1 MATPID
7 FQILYTQSSTIAQN
21 LSGQQNAAR
30 LSEYSQQQINAQKN
44 LENSKK
50 VQQTEVERNTSSSV
64 NENGRGDNPYTGY
77 PNKKQKNPANKDNSE
92 NQDDLCDRV
101 KEAHLGNII
110 DITR

>member
-7 FQILYTQSSTIAQN
+7 FQILYTQAANIAQSI
-21 LSGQQNAAR
+21 SGQQNAAQ
-30 LSEYSQQQINAQKN
+30 LSEYSQQQKIAQRN

-50 VQQTEVERNTSSSV
+50 VQQTSAENSDTASV
-64 NENGRGDNPYTGY
+64 NENGRNGSGAYKGY
-77 PNKKQKNPANKDNSE
+77 GQKRQNNTDTIDS
-92 NQDDLCDRV
+92 DDSYDRV

>member
-7 FQILYTQSSTIAQN
+7 FQILYTQSMNIAQN
-21 LSGQQNAAR
+21 ISGQQNAAQ

-50 VQQTEVERNTSSSV
+50 VQQTGVEKNNAASV
-64 NENGRGDNPYTGY
+64 NENGRGGSGAYRGSKKRDNGSASNEILQST
-77 PNKKQKNPANKDNSE
+77 
-92 NQDDLCDRV
+92 DDSYDRV

>member
-7 FQILYTQSSTIAQN
+7 FQILYTQSSNIAQN
-21 LSGQQNAAR
+21 ISAQQNAAK

-50 VQQTEVERNTSSSV
+50 VQKASVEKNNTSSV
-64 NENGRGDNPYTGY
+64 NEDGRNGSGAYRSFSQ
-77 PNKKQKNPANKDNSE
+77 KKQTESQN
-92 NQDDLCDRV
+92 NQDDDSYDRV